1 MEFVVE
7 QDDQAQVTE
16 RENVPPG
23 IHEMEIRFA
32 EEGPNSWKTSE
43 DNPEG
48 MCLKLRLALGNYRFV
63 FDDLPQHLGWRAK
76 QLASSLGVNPDGTA
90 LSLDP
95 DSIVGKTVRV
105 EIVEYTSKAGK
116 ISSVVKKYLPAAQG
130 APAKQP
136 KQTKPRSAAVQI
148 TNDMS
153 DDDLPF

>member
-7 QDDQAQVTE
+7 QENDAVTND

-23 IHEMEIRFA
+23 IHEMEIRHA

-43 DNPEG
+43 DNPDG

-63 FDDLPQHLGWRAK
+63 FDDIPQHLGWRAK
-76 QLASSLGVNPDGTA
+76 QLASSLGVGADGTA

-105 EIVEYTSKAGK
+105 EVVEYTSKVGK
-116 ISSVVKKYLPAAQG
+116 TSSVVKKYLPAQEKAT
-130 APAKQP
+130 AKPAKQA
-136 KQTKPRSAAVQI
+136 KPRSAAVQI